1 MEAILPN
8 CPECESEY
16 TYEDRG
22 FTFAR
27 CVTLSGQ
34 LMMRTQ
40 MKKKM

>member
-22 FTFAR
+22 LYI
-27 CVTLSGQ
+27 CPMCNLSGQ